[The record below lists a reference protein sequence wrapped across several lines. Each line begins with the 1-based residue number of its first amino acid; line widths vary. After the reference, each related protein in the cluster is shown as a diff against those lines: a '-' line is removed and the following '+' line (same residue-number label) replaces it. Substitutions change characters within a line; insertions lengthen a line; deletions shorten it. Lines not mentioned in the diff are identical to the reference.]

1 MRFIADLHIHSRYS
15 RATSS
20 DMSPE
25 SLWKWAQLKGINVVA
40 TGDFTHPQWYEE
52 IKEKLYTEGTNLF
65 KLKDNYKTNAIPALC
80 SGEVCFLLTAEVS
93 CIYKKNGKV
102 RKVHCL
108 IFAPDLAVVS
118 KINVAL
124 SKIGNIAS
132 DGRPILGLDAKKL
145 LEIILGISDDAM
157 LVPAHIWTPHFSVFG
172 AVSGFDS
179 LEECFDELTPHIYA
193 LETGLSSDPSM
204 NRRLSSLDK
213 ITLISNSD
221 AHSPSKLGREANIFD
236 TSHPPSP
243 PFTKGGERG
252 INNEISYEFIINAIK
267 TRKGFLGTIEFFPE
281 EGKYHYDG
289 HRSCDVNLSPEET
302 IKHNYLCPVCWK
314 KVTVG
319 VLHRVEK
326 LADRKNGF
334 SPEGAFPFYSLIPL
348 QEIIAQVMKV
358 GVNSKA
364 VNKQYFHLI
373 ENLGNEFAILMDTPL
388 DAIETAGSPL
398 LREAIYR
405 MRSGNVHI
413 SPGYDGEYGKIKIFE
428 EPEQIEVKGQRTLF

>member
-20 DMSPE
+20 DMSAE
-25 SLWKWAQLKGINVVA
+25 SLWKWAQLKGITVVA

-52 IKEKLYTEGTNLF
+52 IKEKLYAEGNNLF
-65 KLKDNYKTNAIPALC
+65 KLKGNYKANAIPALC

-108 IFAPDLAVVS
+108 IFAPDLAAVS
-118 KINVAL
+118 KINIAL

-145 LEIILGISDDAM
+145 LEIILGISDEAM

-172 AVSGFDS
+172 AASGFDS

-193 LETGLSSDPSM
+193 LETGLSSDPTM

-236 TSHPPSP
+236 T
-243 PFTKGGERG
+243 G
-252 INNEISYEFIINAIK
+252 ISYERITSAIK
-267 TRKGFLGTIEFFPE
+267 TGKGFAGTIEFFPE

-302 IKHNYLCPVCWK
+302 IKHNYLCPVCGK

-334 SPEGAFPFYSLIPL
+334 SPEGALPFYSLIPL
-348 QEIIAQVMKV
+348 QEIIAQVMKL

-373 ENLGNEFAILMDTPL
+373 ENLGNEFAILMDMPL
-388 DAIETAGSPL
+388 DAIERAGSPL
-398 LREAIYR
+398 LKEAIHR

-413 SPGYDGEYGKIKIFE
+413 VPGYDGEYGKIKIFE
-428 EPEQIEVKGQRTLF
+428 AVERTEIKGQSRLF

>member
-40 TGDFTHPQWYEE
+40 TGDFTHPHWYEE
-52 IKEKLYTEGTNLF
+52 IKEKLYTEGYNLF
-65 KLKDNYKTNAIPALC
+65 KLKEKYKTNAIPAIC
-80 SGEVCFLLTAEVS
+80 SREVCFLLTTEVS

-108 IFAPDLAVVS
+108 IFAPDFATVS
-118 KINVAL
+118 KINIAL

-145 LEIILGISDDAM
+145 LEIVLGISDDAM

-204 NRRLSSLDK
+204 NWRLSSLDK

-221 AHSPSKLGREANIFD
+221 AHSPAKLGRESNIFD
-236 TSHPPSP
+236 T
-243 PFTKGGERG
+243 
-252 INNEISYEFIINAIK
+252 EISYERITNAIK
-267 TRKGFLGTIEFFPE
+267 TRKGFAGTIEFFPE

-302 IKHNYLCPVCWK
+302 IKHNYLCPVCGK

-319 VLHRVEK
+319 VLHRVDK

-334 SPEGAFPFYSLIPL
+334 IPEAALPFYSLIPL
-348 QEIIAQVMKV
+348 QEIIAQVVKV

-398 LREAIYR
+398 LREAIQR
-405 MRSGNVHI
+405 MRSGNVNI
-413 SPGYDGEYGKIKIFE
+413 VPGYDGEFGKIKIFE
-428 EPEQIEVKGQRTLF
+428 AVERKEIKGQTRLF